1 MPLRVFIL
9 LIVTAILWGSS
20 PIIEKSALD
29 GANPLVGVTIRSL
42 AISVVLIIIMLL
54 SGRMHEVLNNPLKNT
69 VLFCVSGLIA
79 GLLGMLT
86 YFHALR
92 IAPASKVVPIAGAYP
107 LVAAILGA
115 VILGENVTFIRIL
128 GTLLIITGVWLV
140 K

>member
-1 MPLRVFIL
+1 MTLRVFTL
-9 LIVTAILWGSS
+9 LIVTAILWGTS

-29 GANPLVGVTIRSL
+29 GADPLVGVTIRSL

-54 SGRMHEVLNNPLKNT
+54 SGRMHDVINNPMKNT

-79 GLLGMLT
+79 GLFGMLT

-92 IAPASKVVPIAGAYP
+92 LAPASKAVPIAGAYP

-115 VILGENVTFIRIL
+115 IILGENVTVFRII
-128 GTLLIITGVWLV
+128 GTVLIITGVWLV